1 MPYLCGLGR
10 FANAYCQLKLGG
22 IILMKKCMADAKECI
37 ERINAMSKTDFHQRI
52 LRGVAASEEFSC
64 LVSIGIK
71 YPTHSQK
78 QHICQML
85 VQAGIPFEF
94 SDDPD
99 FDEKLTRIAFA
110 ITTSAV
116 KVI

>member
-1 MPYLCGLGR
+1 
-10 FANAYCQLKLGG
+10 
-22 IILMKKCMADAKECI
+22 MATYMVDAEECI
-37 ERINAMSKTDFHQRI
+37 KQINAMSKTDFHQRI

-71 YPTHSQK
+71 YLTQSQK
-78 QHICQML
+78 QHLCDML
-85 VQAGIPFEF
+85 MQAGIPFEF

-99 FDEKLTRIAFA
+99 FEEALTEIAFA
-110 ITTSAV
+110 ITTRAV

>member
-1 MPYLCGLGR
+1 MET
-10 FANAYCQLKLGG
+10 
-22 IILMKKCMADAKECI
+22 CMADAEVCI
-37 ERINAMSKTDFHQRI
+37 EQINAMNKTDFHQRI

-71 YPTHSQK
+71 YLTQSQK
-78 QHICQML
+78 QHICEML
-85 VQAGIPFEF
+85 EQARIPFKF

-99 FDEKLTRIAFA
+99 FDEALTEIAFA
-110 ITTSAV
+110 ITTRAV

>member
-1 MPYLCGLGR
+1 MET
-10 FANAYCQLKLGG
+10 
-22 IILMKKCMADAKECI
+22 CMADAEVCI
-37 ERINAMSKTDFHQRI
+37 EQINAMNKTDFHQRI

-71 YPTHSQK
+71 YLTQGQK

-94 SDDPD
+94 SDNPD
-99 FDEKLTRIAFA
+99 FEEALTEIAFA
-110 ITTSAV
+110 ITTRAV

>member
-1 MPYLCGLGR
+1 MET
-10 FANAYCQLKLGG
+10 
-22 IILMKKCMADAKECI
+22 CMADAEVCI
-37 ERINAMSKTDFHQRI
+37 EQINAMNKTDFHQRI

-71 YPTHSQK
+71 YLTQGQK

-94 SDDPD
+94 SDNPD
-99 FDEKLTRIAFA
+99 FEEALTEIAFA
-110 ITTSAV
+110 ITARAV

>member
-1 MPYLCGLGR
+1 METY
-10 FANAYCQLKLGG
+10 
-22 IILMKKCMADAKECI
+22 MTDAEECI
-37 ERINAMSKTDFHQRI
+37 EQINAMSKTDFHQRI

-71 YPTHSQK
+71 YLTQSKK
-78 QHICQML
+78 QHLCDML
-85 VQAGIPFEF
+85 MQAGIPFEF

-99 FDEKLTRIAFA
+99 FDEGLTRIAFT
-110 ITTSAV
+110 ITTRAV

>member
-1 MPYLCGLGR
+1 MVTY
-10 FANAYCQLKLGG
+10 
-22 IILMKKCMADAKECI
+22 MVDVEKCIKQ
-37 ERINAMSKTDFHQRI
+37 INAMNKTDFHQRI

-71 YPTHSQK
+71 YLTQSQK
-78 QHICQML
+78 QHICEML
-85 VQAGIPFEF
+85 EQAGIPFKF

-99 FDEKLTRIAFA
+99 FDEALTEIAFA
-110 ITTSAV
+110 ITTRAV

>member
-1 MPYLCGLGR
+1 
-10 FANAYCQLKLGG
+10 
-22 IILMKKCMADAKECI
+22 MKKCLADAKECI

-52 LRGVAASEEFSC
+52 LRGVAVSEQFSC

-71 YPTHSQK
+71 YLTQSQK
-78 QHICQML
+78 QHICEML
-85 VQAGIPFEF
+85 EQAGIPFKF

-99 FDEKLTRIAFA
+99 FDEALTEIAFA
-110 ITTSAV
+110 ITTRAV

>member
-1 MPYLCGLGR
+1 MGTY
-10 FANAYCQLKLGG
+10 
-22 IILMKKCMADAKECI
+22 MVDAEECI
-37 ERINAMSKTDFHQRI
+37 KQINAMSKTDFHQRI
-52 LRGVAASEEFSC
+52 LRGVATSEEFSC

-71 YPTHSQK
+71 YLTQDQK

-99 FDEKLTRIAFA
+99 FDEALTEIAFA
-110 ITTSAV
+110 ITTRAV

>member
-1 MPYLCGLGR
+1 
-10 FANAYCQLKLGG
+10 
-22 IILMKKCMADAKECI
+22 MKKCMADAKECI

-71 YPTHSQK
+71 YPTQSQK

-110 ITTSAV
+110 ITASAV